1 MKNVFL
7 QRSGLDCISI
17 NVRRDAIHFQLKH
30 SSINMP
36 LKYKQNQYIFQ
47 NITREHNWL
56 SVFITKITIRETEV
70 KVDQR
75 TVRLLKSDNGLELLA
90 MIFARLANFE
100 VAVKT
105 FPCTEAIHRGKYR
118 PSTNLCR
125 KSYTTTHRVE
135 KCLGK
140 TKNTLLCQKHGFEFY
155 YSVLFWL

>member
-1 MKNVFL
+1 MGVDLVGTKD
-7 QRSGLDCISI
+7 Q
-17 NVRRDAIHFQLKH
+17 
-30 SSINMP
+30 
-36 LKYKQNQYIFQ
+36 IFRQ
-47 NITREHNWL
+47 IQFEG
-56 SVFITKITIRETEV
+56 SPIRETEV

-75 TVRLLKSDNGLELLA
+75 TVRLLKSDSGLELLA

-125 KSYTTTHRVE
+125 KSYTTTTHRVE

-140 TKNTLLCQKHGFEFY
+140 PKNTLLCQKHGFEFY